1 MSTVKV
7 ATEVDARGGIL
18 VGDDGS
24 PASQEGVRWAADLA
38 GRLGETLH
46 VVRAWS
52 ISSAPRPASAT
63 GGYVP
68 PLTDFEQAVLD
79 RLRED
84 VAAAGVSEGDAV
96 QLHVVHGAAG
106 RRLLEAAAHADM
118 LVVGTRGAGGFLGL
132 RMGST
137 ADQVMRHAPC
147 PVVVVPVHGDD
158 DPDDLDTQV
167 LAAD

>member
-7 ATEVDARGGIL
+7 ATTVDARGGIL

-24 PASQEGVRWAADLA
+24 PASLEGVRWAASLA
-38 GRLGETLH
+38 QRLGETLH
-46 VVRAWS
+46 VVRAWA

-68 PLTDFEQAVLD
+68 PLTDFEAAVLD
-79 RLRED
+79 RLRAD
-84 VAAAGVSEGDAV
+84 VRAAGVPESESV
-96 QLHVVHGAAG
+96 RLHVVHGAAG
-106 RRLLEAAAHADM
+106 RRLLEAAAGADM

-158 DPDDLDTQV
+158 DPDDLDSQLTT
-167 LAAD
+167 D

>member
-7 ATEVDARGGIL
+7 ATTVDARGGIL

-24 PASQEGVRWAADLA
+24 PASLEGVRWAASLA
-38 GRLGETLH
+38 RRLGETLH
-46 VVRAWS
+46 VVRAWA

-68 PLTDFEQAVLD
+68 PLTDFETAVLD
-79 RLRED
+79 RLRAD
-84 VAAAGVSEGDAV
+84 VRGAGVTEGEGV

-106 RRLLEAAAHADM
+106 RRLLEAAAGADM

-158 DPDDLDTQV
+158 DPDDLDSQLTTV
-167 LAAD
+167 

>member
-7 ATEVDARGGIL
+7 ATTVDARGGIL

-24 PASQEGVRWAADLA
+24 PASLEGVRWAASLA
-38 GRLGETLH
+38 QRLGETLH
-46 VVRAWS
+46 VVRAWA

-68 PLTDFEQAVLD
+68 PLTDFEAAVLD
-79 RLRED
+79 RLRAD
-84 VAAAGVSEGDAV
+84 VNGAGVAEGEGV
-96 QLHVVHGAAG
+96 QLHVVHGSAG
-106 RRLLEAAAHADM
+106 RRLLEAAAGADM

-167 LAAD
+167 LTGG

>member
-7 ATEVDARGGIL
+7 ATTVDARGGIL

-24 PASQEGVRWAADLA
+24 PASLEGVRWAASLA
-38 GRLGETLH
+38 RRLGETLH
-46 VVRAWS
+46 VVRAWA

-68 PLTDFEQAVLD
+68 PLTDFEAAVLD
-79 RLRED
+79 RLRAD
-84 VAAAGVSEGDAV
+84 VSGAGVVPGEGV
-96 QLHVVHGAAG
+96 RLHVVHGAAG
-106 RRLLEAAAHADM
+106 RRLLEAAAGADM

-167 LAAD
+167 LAGG